1 MLPAMTQIA
10 QAASYTLA
18 PGATGSRVS
27 VVETGLKS
35 LGYYQG
41 SINGMYGP
49 ELALAVRIFQDQHH
63 LKATGIAGATTLAAL
78 HKATTPIATSS
89 PSLVSQPAVLR
100 LGDAG
105 PMVVQLQTLLV
116 HQRYHVAV
124 DGKFGPATASAVVS
138 FQRAHGFKADGI
150 VGPNTLHALKVDPP
164 PAPKPAPKSAPK
176 SAPKPAPKAAPAR
189 TASGVMELGVSGSD
203 VAVLQRELTSLGF
216 NTYGTDGVFGPNTQR
231 AVEAFERS
239 HGLTVDGIAG
249 PGVLSAV
256 RQALST
262 DRGTSAV
269 TTTSNSTVA
278 SSKGLAISGYARVFV
293 GYRYVFGGA
302 SPATG
307 FDCSGLVQ
315 WVYAHFGINL
325 PRTSYAQYDVGT
337 RVGAGQLQPGDLV
350 FFTTDAPGA
359 SHVGIYIGGGQFVA
373 ADTPSSGVQID
384 SMSNPYWSSHFIG
397 GTIPPGV

>member
-1 MLPAMTQIA
+1 MTQIA

-18 PGATGSRVS
+18 PGATGGRVA
-27 VVETGLKS
+27 VVESGLKT

-41 SINGMYGP
+41 SINGTYGP
-49 ELALAVRIFQDQHH
+49 ALALAVRIFQDQHH
-63 LKATGIAGATTLAAL
+63 LKATGIVGATTLAAL
-78 HKATTPIATSS
+78 HKATTPIATSL

-100 LGDAG
+100 LGDSG
-105 PMVVQLQTLLV
+105 PMVVQLQKLLV
-116 HQRYHVAV
+116 HQRYRIST
-124 DGKFGPATASAVVS
+124 DGQFGPATESAVVS
-138 FQRAHGFKADGI
+138 FQRTHGLQANGI
-150 VGPNTLHALKVDPP
+150 VGPDTLNALKNDKPP
-164 PAPKPAPKSAPK
+164 AAPKPAPKPAPVQTAP
-176 SAPKPAPKAAPAR
+176 
-189 TASGVMELGVSGSD
+189 GVMKLGMSGSD

-239 HGLTVDGIAG
+239 RGLTVDGIAG
-249 PGVLSAV
+249 PTVMNAI

-262 DRGTSAV
+262 NRGTTTV
-269 TTTSNSTVA
+269 TTSANSTEA
-278 SSKGLAISGYARVFV
+278 SSRGLAISGYARMFV
-293 GYRYVFGGA
+293 GYRYVYGGA

-325 PRTSYAQYDVGT
+325 PRTSYAQFDVGT

-397 GTIPPGV
+397 GTIPPGA